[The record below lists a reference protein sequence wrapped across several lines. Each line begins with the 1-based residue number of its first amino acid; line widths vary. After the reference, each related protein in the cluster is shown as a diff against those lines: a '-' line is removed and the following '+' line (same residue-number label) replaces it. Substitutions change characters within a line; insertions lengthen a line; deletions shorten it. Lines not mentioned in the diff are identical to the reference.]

1 MYNFKSIDIMDSVVD
16 VDSEKR
22 TVKAVWSRIGNID
35 LDNDIMAS
43 GCYNKTISERGP
55 KGKNQIWSLV
65 DHNPSFK
72 NALGKPMELYVEG
85 DQLIAVTKIVETE
98 IGEDII
104 KLYNEGVI
112 TEHSVGF
119 RTIKSTMDESTGVRT
134 ISEVLLYEGSCV
146 LWGANPETP
155 TLGIKGEFKDTPETL
170 VKRLE
175 KLSAAFKNGTFTDET
190 FGLMEIEIK
199 QIQAKILELSTPPAI
214 IAVEPQVKN
223 DALVEL
229 FRNTNTNLKK
239 LLQNG
244 SK

>member
-22 TVKAVWSRIGNID
+22 TVKAVWSRLGNID
-35 LDNDIMAS
+35 LDMDIMAS
-43 GCYNKTISERGP
+43 GCYNKTIAERGP

-65 DHNPSFK
+65 DHNASFK

-98 IGEDII
+98 MGEDII

-119 RTIKSTMDESTGVRT
+119 RTVKSSMDESSGIRT

-155 TLGIKGEFKDTPETL
+155 TLGIKSEVKNTPETL

-229 FRNTNTNLKK
+229 FRNTNINLKN
-239 LLQNG
+239 LL
-244 SK
+244 K